1 MVNCTQLQGKKNAI
15 YAHASRGYDLIS
27 LALGRVQVL
36 ATGARKKIVWGT
48 LDMGFIMDVD
58 VGYAYIRSY
67 EVREVSIVRYA
78 QAYKPIINYTTL
90 NGPHCTLSLPS

>member
-1 MVNCTQLQGKKNAI
+1 MQYMHMHPVVTTSSPLPWE
-15 YAHASRGYDLIS
+15 
-27 LALGRVQVL
+27 RVQVL

>member
-1 MVNCTQLQGKKNAI
+1 MQGKKNAI

-27 LALGRVQVL
+27 LALGKGTSV
-36 ATGARKKIVWGT
+36 GYGGEEKNWGT

-58 VGYAYIRSY
+58 IGYAYIRSY

-78 QAYKPIINYTTL
+78 QAYKAKINYTTL
-90 NGPHCTLSLPS
+90 NARHCTFRLPS